1 MTPRRRPAPPAP
13 AARPPTG
20 PSGAPASPRARHPE
34 ALLAEAASQ
43 FRVLGEPVRL
53 RLLELLC
60 QGPQS
65 VMELA
70 AHAEE
75 SHANTSKHLGVL
87 AAAGF
92 VTRTT
97 EGTRAIYT
105 LADEST
111 LSLCDVMCDRVVR
124 RAEASLQ
131 AVRRAK

>member
-1 MTPRRRPAPPAP
+1 MTPRRRPAASTHAPRIPAAAPDPAP
-13 AARPPTG
+13 SAGMRRP
-20 PSGAPASPRARHPE
+20 A
-34 ALLAEAASQ
+34 ALLAEAATQ

-111 LSLCDVMCDRVVR
+111 LALCDVMCDRVVR
-124 RAEASLQ
+124 RAEASLK

>member
-1 MTPRRRPAPPAP
+1 MTPRRRTAPGPAP
-13 AARPPTG
+13 RPPSDAP
-20 PSGAPASPRARHPE
+20 PSDAAHQRRPA
-34 ALLAEAASQ
+34 ALLAEAANQ

-70 AHAEE
+70 AHALE

-105 LADEST
+105 LTDEST
-111 LSLCDVMCDRVVR
+111 LALCDVMCDRVVR
-124 RAEASLQ
+124 RAEASLR

>member
-1 MTPRRRPAPPAP
+1 MTPRRRSTAAAAAAPRPAGGAPPPNSEHVRRP
-13 AARPPTG
+13 A
-20 PSGAPASPRARHPE
+20 
-34 ALLAEAASQ
+34 ALLAEAANQ

-70 AHAEE
+70 AHAQE

-111 LSLCDVMCDRVVR
+111 LALCDVMCERVVR
-124 RAEASLQ
+124 HAEATLR
-131 AVRRAK
+131 AVRRTR